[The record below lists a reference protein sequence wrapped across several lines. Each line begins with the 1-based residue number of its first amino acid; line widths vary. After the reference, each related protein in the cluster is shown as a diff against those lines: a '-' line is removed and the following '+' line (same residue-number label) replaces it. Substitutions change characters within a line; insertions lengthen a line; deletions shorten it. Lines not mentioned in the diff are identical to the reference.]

1 MTSRIMPH
9 AGPRC
14 LIFLLFTALLFLSA
28 GPDYAEDDWQMVAP
42 GSGELKKLST
52 FLSNFTEL
60 SLYNA
65 DTAESGDPG
74 VLHLKSAR
82 GQKNLIAFGIRH
94 NFINNFKSRIRE
106 CTTPGC
112 PYGDS
117 TIDAKYVR
125 ASVKKYFGLTV
136 QDSSIDDDFIRED
149 MKAGDHNG
157 ILMAAHFDGTRY
169 HFPAADGEATYYA
182 RVEKVFRNSGGQLL
196 LTGYIYNSEDEKDRT
211 GTFTAVVRPA
221 GTDGKGGW
229 HLVSLESRFR
239 E

>member
-1 MTSRIMPH
+1 MTSRTMPH

-14 LIFLLFTALLFLSA
+14 LIFLLFTALLLLSA
-28 GPDYAEDDWQMVAP
+28 RPASAADDWQMITP
-42 GSGELKKLST
+42 RPEEMKKLST

-60 SLYNA
+60 GLYNA

-74 VLHLKSAR
+74 ILHLKSAR
-82 GQKNLIAFGIRH
+82 GQMHLIAFGIRH
-94 NFINNFKSRIRE
+94 NFINNFRSRIRE

-136 QDSSIDDDFIRED
+136 QDSSIDDDFIQED

-157 ILMAAHFDGTRY
+157 ILMAAHFDGARY

-182 RVEKVFRNSGGQLL
+182 RVEKVFGNSGGQLL

-211 GTFTAVVRPA
+211 GTFTAVVRSA
-221 GTDGKGGW
+221 GSDGKGGW